1 MAALIIILFLAGLV
15 VVGFAVA
22 FYARL
27 WSTLGMHRQAMHALH
42 QRIQHDRLAAL
53 REQPGQAQPANPDTT
68 DWNSRSAQDQRHS
81 PHTRW
86 NTRGSSE

>member
-1 MAALIIILFLAGLV
+1 MAVLIVIVALAGLV
-15 VVGFAVA
+15 LAGFAVA

-42 QRIQHDRLAAL
+42 QHIAQQRVPRAA
-53 REQPGQAQPANPDTT
+53 EPPANPDGT

-86 NTRGSSE
+86 NLPGDRP